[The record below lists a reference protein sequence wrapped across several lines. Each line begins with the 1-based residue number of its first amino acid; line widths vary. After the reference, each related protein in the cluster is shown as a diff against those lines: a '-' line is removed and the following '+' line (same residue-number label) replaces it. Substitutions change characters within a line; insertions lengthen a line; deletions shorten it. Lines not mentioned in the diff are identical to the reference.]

1 MKEIPNLVKGINE
14 NLEKSIL
21 DYEKLLNK
29 FRKKDDTQKIHENLL
44 SIKQSFLDIKEN
56 MNNKIEEIENR
67 ISFLEDLH
75 KNNTFNLKK
84 FENEPLIIIANITHI
99 SEEIILEINEM
110 RRQKGERI
118 CQKIWLGHLKKI

>member
-84 FENEPLIIIANITHI
+84 FENESL
-99 SEEIILEINEM
+99 L
-110 RRQKGERI
+110 
-118 CQKIWLGHLKKI
+118 

>member
-29 FRKKDDTQKIHENLL
+29 FWKEDDTQKKHGNLL

-56 MNNKIEEIENR
+56 MNNKIEEIEDR

-84 FENEPLIIIANITHI
+84 FENESL
-99 SEEIILEINEM
+99 L
-110 RRQKGERI
+110 
-118 CQKIWLGHLKKI
+118 